1 MNFTHLAAFDA
12 VAQTGSVTAAAERLH
27 VSQPALTREIR
38 ELEERLGVALFDR
51 LPRGM
56 QLTEAGRLLAEYAG
70 QIFRLADA
78 AEAAVGEFAGLKRGH
93 LVIASSRTIGTYL
106 MPALMDAYRDLH
118 PGVTIE
124 LVISNTEQVKSA
136 VLGQHCQLG
145 LIEGPYDDD
154 AFDVMSLGD
163 DEIIAVAGP
172 NHPLA
177 RKRKLSAAALS
188 DVELVMREEGSGTR
202 EVVAQA
208 YAAHGL
214 VLEPGLVVGS
224 PEAIKRVLRIGRAV
238 SWVSRLS
245 VSDEL
250 EAGSLIELPVADI
263 RVVRQLN
270 MLWRRAQTLSPAA
283 RAFHGLTM
291 QRFDAAVRGSR

>member
-1 MNFTHLAAFDA
+1 MKFTHLAAFDA
-12 VAQTGSVTAAAERLH
+12 AAPAGSVTAAAEQLH

-56 QLTEAGRLLAEYAG
+56 QLTEAGQMLAEYAR

-93 LVIASSRTIGTYL
+93 LVVASSRTIGTYL
-106 MPALMDAYRDLH
+106 MPALMDAYRDLY

-124 LVISNTEQVKSA
+124 LVISNSEQVKSA
-136 VLGQHCQLG
+136 VLGQRCQLG
-145 LIEGPYDDD
+145 LIEGPYGDD
-154 AFDVMSLGD
+154 AFEVMSLGD
-163 DEIIAVAGP
+163 DEIMAVAGP
-172 NHPLA
+172 GHPLA
-177 RKRKLSAAALS
+177 RRRTLNAAALS

-202 EVVAQA
+202 EVVEQA

-214 VLEPGLVVGS
+214 SLDPALVVGS
-224 PEAIKRVLRIGRAV
+224 QEAIKRLLRIGHAV

-245 VSDEL
+245 VQDEL
-250 EAGSLIELPVADI
+250 ESGALVQLPVADI
-263 RVVRQLN
+263 RVARNLH
-270 MLWRRAQTLSPAA
+270 MLWRKGQTLSPAA
-283 RAFHGLTM
+283 RAFRKLTTEKSA
-291 QRFDAAVRGSR
+291 RNDSFG

>member
-51 LPRGM
+51 MPRGM

-78 AEAAVGEFAGLKRGH
+78 AEVAVGEFAGLKRGH

-106 MPALMDAYRDLH
+106 MPALMDVYRDLY

-136 VLGQHCQLG
+136 VLGQRCQLG
-145 LIEGPYDDD
+145 LIEGSYGDG

-177 RKRKLSAAALS
+177 QRRRLNAAALS

-202 EVVAQA
+202 EVVEEA

-214 VLEPGLVVGS
+214 ALEPGLVVGS
-224 PEAIKRVLRIGRAV
+224 QEAIKRLLRIGHAV

-245 VSDEL
+245 VRDEL
-250 EAGSLIELPVADI
+250 EAGNLVELPITDI

-270 MLWRRAQTLSPAA
+270 MLWRKNQSLSPAA
-283 RAFHGLTM
+283 RAFHALTM
-291 QRFDAAVRGSR
+291 RGST

>member
-51 LPRGM
+51 MPRGM
-56 QLTEAGRLLAEYAG
+56 QLTEAGRMLAEYAG

-78 AEAAVGEFAGLKRGH
+78 AEAAVAEFAGLKRGH
-93 LVIASSRTIGTYL
+93 LVIASSHTIGTYL
-106 MPALMDAYRDLH
+106 MPALMDAYRDLY

-136 VLGQHCQLG
+136 VLGQRCQLG
-145 LIEGPYDDD
+145 LIEGPYGDD
-154 AFDVMSLGD
+154 AFDVMSLGA
-163 DEIIAVAGP
+163 DEIVAVAGP
-172 NHPLA
+172 DHPLS
-177 RKRKLSAAALS
+177 RRRRLNAASLS
-188 DVELVMREEGSGTR
+188 DVELVMREKGSGTR
-202 EVVAQA
+202 EVVEQA
-208 YAAHGL
+208 YAAHEL
-214 VLEPGLVVGS
+214 TLEPGLVVGS
-224 PEAIKRVLRIGRAV
+224 QEAIKRLLRIGHAV

-245 VSDEL
+245 VRDEL
-250 EAGSLIELPVADI
+250 EAGNLVELPISDI

-270 MLWRRAQTLSPAA
+270 MLWRKNQSLTPAA
-283 RAFHGLTM
+283 KAFHNLTTGV
-291 QRFDAAVRGSR
+291 FT